1 MATKYIINLT
11 VTKVFEVTV
20 PASQPTRYDSN
31 AVPEKTIK
39 ESTELTKIVQTASSM
54 SQVKSIALGLI
65 DLIPEEE

>member
-11 VTKVFEVTV
+11 VTKVFEVTT
-20 PASQPTRYDSN
+20 PASQPTRYTSG
-31 AVPEKTIK
+31 AVPAKTTK

-54 SQVKSIALGLI
+54 SQVKSITLGLI